1 MMQPSRSRPPH
12 PDPAESAPS
21 VHRSTPAAGADLPPG
36 TRLGGYEL
44 VRVLG
49 RGGMGVVYEARDV
62 LIGRSVAIKTLA
74 ADLSA
79 DREAVAR
86 FLAEARAAGRLTH
99 PNVVTVFQVA
109 EQAGM
114 YFLVLEMVTGGS
126 AADQIRRHGPMD
138 WRSAVRVVAEA
149 CRGLASAHRAGL
161 VHRDIKPGN
170 ILFHAETNQPAADR
184 RTGLA
189 LDGQGRIV
197 AADSP
202 AAGPV
207 RLTAKLA
214 DFGLAR
220 TADSS
225 LTTAGSTLGT
235 PAYMSPEQCL
245 GRTADSRS
253 DVYALGATLFH
264 LLTGRPPYVGDTLQM
279 MYGHAD
285 GPIPDPRAVR
295 PGIPAAVAGMIARA
309 MAKDPAARF
318 PSAEAM
324 LDELERLTA
333 VPGRPA
339 ASPALIAAAAAAV
352 VLLGLAGAWLAI
364 GSRTPPTTS
373 PGPAPAPPT
382 AKVPAPA
389 PPPVWQEELEALAIR
404 ARGLEAVGLAA
415 RAEAE
420 ATADQLEA
428 LAGRIET
435 TDDDR
440 RSGAAADAR
449 LAAARLRAAFP
460 EFRPVGRFP
469 HTRPKADTLSF
480 RRDGLRL
487 VVGGGNA
494 PPPPTRD
501 GRRLGLEIWD
511 VSDPARPQRT
521 EFRDGIRGIYA
532 TGADRLVA
540 VLGGPD
546 GNSFLFGPA
555 ADGDAGLARPGAG
568 AHQATA
574 VSPDGAWAVSSDAGN
589 RLLLH
594 NLQDIAAAPRE
605 LAVMPRSTHRAAFSA
620 DGRTLAAGTWSWP
633 ERLRNERVRLWA
645 VPEGRELTG
654 PQRDFD
660 HVFDLAFSPD
670 GRYLAVGEGV
680 DGRDRENG
688 PKRTLTVW
696 PVGPDGV
703 AGASL
708 ELRAE
713 PPHLNAVFAV
723 VWLDARTLA
732 SASYDAT
739 LRVWDVPSG
748 RLIGELRVD
757 GAHRYKSAAYHPGRR
772 LLALGCE
779 ADVSDID
786 LYDVSGF
793 VTRP

>member
-1 MMQPSRSRPPH
+1 MTQPSRSRQPSRDA
-12 PDPAESAPS
+12 DPTAPT
-21 VHRSTPAAGADLPPG
+21 VHRSMPAAGPDLAPG

-49 RGGMGVVYEARDV
+49 RGGMGVVYEACDV

-99 PNVVTVFQVA
+99 PNVVTIFQVA

-126 AADQIRRHGPMD
+126 AADLLRRHGPMD
-138 WRSAVRVVAEA
+138 WRSAVRVVADA

-170 ILFHAETNQPAADR
+170 ILFHAETDQPAADR
-184 RTGLA
+184 RSGLA

-202 AAGPV
+202 PAGPV
-207 RLTAKLA
+207 RLSAKLA

-245 GRTADSRS
+245 GRTADARS

-295 PGIPAAVAGMIARA
+295 PGIPAAAAALIARA
-309 MAKDPAARF
+309 MAKDPAGRF

-324 LDELERLTA
+324 LVELERLA
-333 VPGRPA
+333 AGPGRPA
-339 ASPALIAAAAAAV
+339 APPAVIAAAAAAL

-364 GSRTPPTTS
+364 GSGTAPTKS

-382 AKVPAPA
+382 AQVPAPA
-389 PPPVWQEELEALAIR
+389 PPPIWQEELDALVLR

-420 ATADQLEA
+420 AAADQLEA

-435 TDDDR
+435 TDGDR

-460 EFRPVGRFP
+460 EFRAVGKFP
-469 HTRPKADTLSF
+469 HTRPKSDTLSF
-480 RRDGLRL
+480 RRDGMRL

-501 GRRLGLEIWD
+501 GRRLGLETWD
-511 VSDPARPQRT
+511 VSDPARPQRA
-521 EFRDGIRGIYA
+521 ELRDGLRGLYA
-532 TGADRLVA
+532 ADADRLVA

-546 GNSFLFGPA
+546 GKSFLFGPA

-568 AHQATA
+568 AHQAAA
-574 VSPDGAWAVSSDAGN
+574 VSPDGAWGVSSDAEH

-620 DGRTLAAGTWSWP
+620 DGRMLAAGTWSWP
-633 ERLRNERVRLWA
+633 ERLRNDRVRLWA
-645 VPEGRELTG
+645 VPEGRELAG
-654 PQRDFD
+654 PRRGFD
-660 HVFDLAFSPD
+660 HVFALAFSPD
-670 GRYLAVGEGV
+670 GRHLAVGEGV
-680 DGRDRENG
+680 DGRDREDG

-708 ELRAE
+708 VLRAE

-739 LRVWDVPSG
+739 VRVWDIPSG
-748 RLIGELRVD
+748 RLIGELRID

-772 LLALGCE
+772 LLAVGCE
-779 ADVSDID
+779 SDVSDID